1 MYYETVNTARLRRL
15 ASAGP
20 DGAEDYQEFGTE
32 LFSPELN
39 TKLPYLLCEIVKEKN
54 TGREKRVLLNLGWR
68 WVEGWKDHIQTLPR
82 MQLPKEGRKIEERGW

>member
-32 LFSPELN
+32 LFFPELN
-39 TKLPYLLCEIVKEKN
+39 TKHPYLLCEIVEKEKN
-54 TGREKRVLLNLGWR
+54 AGREKRVLLNLGS
-68 WVEGWKDHIQTLPR
+68 
-82 MQLPKEGRKIEERGW
+82 

>member
-39 TKLPYLLCEIVKEKN
+39 TKHPYLLCEIVKEKN
-54 TGREKRVLLNLGWR
+54 TGREKSFA
-68 WVEGWKDHIQTLPR
+68 EPR
-82 MQLPKEGRKIEERGW
+82 FLVGGGLKGGKTTFKHYHECSYQKKGGK